1 MPTISL
7 RINDE
12 DGKLIHDYVKV
23 NNLNLSEF
31 VRNAVLEKIE
41 DEMEISKEFAKELLK
56 AKEEAKK
63 GKLYTLEEA
72 RKELGI

>member
-41 DEMEISKEFAKELLK
+41 DEMEISEEFAKELLR
-56 AKEEAKK
+56 AKEDAKN

>member
-41 DEMEISKEFAKELLK
+41 DEMEISEEFAKELLK
-56 AKEEAKK
+56 AKEDAKK

>member
-41 DEMEISKEFAKELLK
+41 DEMEISEEFAKELLK
-56 AKEEAKK
+56 AKEDAKR

>member
-1 MPTISL
+1 MPAISL

-41 DEMEISKEFAKELLK
+41 DEMEISEEFAKELLK
-56 AKEEAKK
+56 AKEKAKN

>member
-41 DEMEISKEFAKELLK
+41 DEMEISEEFAKELLK

-63 GKLYTLEEA
+63 SKLYTLEEA

>member
-56 AKEEAKK
+56 AKEDAKK

>member
-72 RKELGI
+72 RKELVI

>member
-1 MPTISL
+1 MTTISL

-12 DGKLIHDYVKV
+12 DRKLIHDYVKL

-31 VRNAVLEKIE
+31 MRNTILEKIE
-41 DEMEISKEFAKELLK
+41 DEMEMSEEFVKELLK
-56 AKEEAKK
+56 AKEETKN

-72 RKELGI
+72 RKELDL

>member
-31 VRNAVLEKIE
+31 IRNAVLEKIE

-63 GKLYTLEEA
+63 VNFIL
-72 RKELGI
+72 

>member
-41 DEMEISKEFAKELLK
+41 DEMEKSEEFAKELLK
-56 AKEEAKK
+56 AKEDAKK